1 MNAVKLLSGEH
12 KVSVLCRVLNVNR
25 SSYYKYINRKESNR
39 DKENK
44 LIRTCILEIYAASN
58 KRLGAD
64 KIKTCLNRDYR
75 INISTGRVYRLMKAM
90 NLPKMSTVKPFQKKS
105 KTASDEEFKNILN
118 QKFNPKEPNKV
129 WVCDFTY
136 IRVCGR
142 YYYLC
147 AIIDLFSRKVI
158 AYKLSNRIDT
168 QLAIDTVYLAVAS
181 RGKSNGIIFHSDRGC
196 QFTSSKFRKH
206 LDNLN
211 IIQSFSAKGH
221 PYDNAVIE
229 CFFKYLKKEEVNRRS
244 YSSFDDLN
252 LSLFQYIN
260 GFYNSFRPHSHNNG
274 LSPNDF
280 EQCYFLN
287 FC

>member
-44 LIRTCILEIYAASN
+44 FIRNCILEIYSASN

-105 KTASDEEFKNILN
+105 KTASDEECKNILN
-118 QKFNPKEPNKV
+118 QKFNPQEPNKV

-168 QLAIDTVYLAVAS
+168 QLAIDTVYFAVAS
-181 RGKSNGIIFHSDRGC
+181 REKSNGIIFHSDRGC

-211 IIQSFSAKGH
+211 MIQSFSAKGH